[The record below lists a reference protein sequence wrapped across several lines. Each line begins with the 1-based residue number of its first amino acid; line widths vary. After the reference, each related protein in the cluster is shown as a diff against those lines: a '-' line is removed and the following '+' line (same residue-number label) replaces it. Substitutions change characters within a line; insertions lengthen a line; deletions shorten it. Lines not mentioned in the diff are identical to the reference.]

1 MYIFS
6 GKEEKVLNIAVCDD
20 NIVFLNEFVTEI
32 NKITGGVH
40 QIFKFDNAEDLLSKI
55 DEYSEDCIDLV
66 ITDIEMSGRNGIEMA
81 RVLKEQHPRI
91 QVIIVTNYT
100 EYIQDA
106 FSFEPIHYILKPI
119 DYEKVKEALERAEKA
134 VEIGKRNT
142 ISITSKNKLVR
153 VHCDEIKF
161 VESYMRTI
169 LVHEIKC
176 NTELYMK
183 LDEFSSIV
191 PPFFIRTHKSYLVNM
206 NMIKTISN
214 NRIELFS
221 GEVVPVAKAKYSDV
235 KKQVL
240 KYLGE
245 GF

>member
-1 MYIFS
+1 M
-6 GKEEKVLNIAVCDD
+6 NIAVCDD
-20 NIVFLNEFVTEI
+20 NIVFLNDFVAEI
-32 NKITGGVH
+32 NKVTGGIH
-40 QIFKFDNAEDLLSKI
+40 RILKFENAESLIEKI
-55 DEYSEDCIDLV
+55 NNYSDDCIDLV
-66 ITDIEMSGRNGIEMA
+66 VTDIELVDMNGLEMA
-81 RVLKEQHPRI
+81 KTLKKNYPRI
-91 QVIIVTNYT
+91 QIIIVTNYT
-100 EYIQDA
+100 EYIQEV
-106 FSFEPIHYILKPI
+106 FSVEPLHYLLKPL
-119 DYEKVKEALERAEKA
+119 DSEKLKEALERAEKA

-153 VHCDEIKF
+153 VHCDEIKY

-176 NTELYMK
+176 NTEIYMK
-183 LDEFSSIV
+183 LDEFCLRL

-206 NMIKTISN
+206 NMIKSISN

-221 GEVVPVAKAKYSDV
+221 GEIVPIAKAKYPEV

-245 GF
+245 EF